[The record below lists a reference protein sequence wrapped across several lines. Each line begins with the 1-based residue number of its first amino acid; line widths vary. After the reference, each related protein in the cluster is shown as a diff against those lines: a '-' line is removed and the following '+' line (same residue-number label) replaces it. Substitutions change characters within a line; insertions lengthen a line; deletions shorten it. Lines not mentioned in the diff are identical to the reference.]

1 MTEVTRASP
10 KIVIVDRGQLR
21 EQIESI
27 ANILDVEVKLLSYE
41 TVLEVVGDAGPTEVT
56 AVVCSASTAGPFLR
70 DLLAWSARE
79 ELLTPILTCL
89 VAPESNA
96 EAVEYA
102 ISYEHVHW
110 SDSSDSQSSLR
121 EWMKSVVEVFDL
133 RFFREQHQRAAA
145 QLRNLRKKAF
155 LGDSAE
161 PVSPIEGPPCGPPLP
176 THVEEIQS
184 LRDARNQFERGLIRA
199 AIRQFGSLKAAS
211 AELGISYTSLW
222 RRLK

>member
-1 MTEVTRASP
+1 MTKVKRSSP

-21 EQIESI
+21 KQIESVVEML
-27 ANILDVEVKLLSYE
+27 NIEVKLLTYE

-56 AVVCSASTAGPFLR
+56 AMVCSAGTAGPFLR
-70 DLLAWSARE
+70 DLLAWSDRE
-79 ELLTPILTCL
+79 ELSTPILTCL
-89 VAPESNA
+89 VAPESNV

-102 ISYEHVHW
+102 ISHQHIHW
-110 SDSSDSQSSLR
+110 SDSLDSQSSLR
-121 EWMKSVVEVFDL
+121 EWMKSVIEVFDL
-133 RFFREQHQRAAA
+133 RFYREQHQNAAT
-145 QLRNLRKKAF
+145 QLRKLRKRTF
-155 LGDSAE
+155 MGDIME
-161 PVSPIEGPPCGPPLP
+161 PISPVEGPPCGPPLP

>member
-1 MTEVTRASP
+1 MIEAKKACP
-10 KIVIVDRGQLR
+10 KIVIVDRGRLR
-21 EQIESI
+21 EQIESVVE
-27 ANILDVEVKLLSYE
+27 ILDIEVKLLTYE
-41 TVLEVVGDAGPTEVT
+41 TVLEVVGEAGPTEVT

-70 DLLAWSARE
+70 DLLTWSDRE
-79 ELLTPILTCL
+79 ELVTPILTCL

-96 EAVEYA
+96 EAVEYG
-102 ISYEHVHW
+102 ISHQHVHW
-110 SDSSDSQSSLR
+110 SDSSNSQSSLR
-121 EWMKSVVEVFDL
+121 EWLKSVIEVFDL
-133 RFFREQHQRAAA
+133 RFYREQHQSAAT

-161 PVSPIEGPPCGPPLP
+161 SVSPIEGPPCGPPLP